1 MVTGWNMSLTTEAR
15 RMARRVLT
23 ACMAA
28 LAGAVLLSAA
38 VLALTEDAEA
48 VLVVLP
54 RPALLSS
61 LPEGSGLVWWNGP
74 FAAIA
79 SRGEGTVAHAY
90 RTGALLVL
98 PVRAQTC
105 LSLR

>member
-1 MVTGWNMSLTTEAR
+1 
-15 RMARRVLT
+15 MAGPVLA

-28 LAGAVLLSAA
+28 VAGAVLLSAA
-38 VLALTEDAEA
+38 VLAVTEDAEA

-54 RPALLSS
+54 RPALLSGM
-61 LPEGSGLVWWNGP
+61 PEGSGLVWWNGP

-79 SRGEGTVAHAY
+79 SGGTGTVAHAY
-90 RTGALLVL
+90 KTGALLVL

-105 LSLR
+105 LFLR